1 MLLTK
6 QQNCVIIKATRKK
19 GALLMDLIHSPY
31 AKFKGWLRSN
41 GLTYNDIADLL
52 GLSVA
57 TVSAKINGK
66 SDFLLSEIQVIK
78 EKYNLESNIFFTE
91 TVA

>member
-1 MLLTK
+1 MK
-6 QQNCVIIKATRKK
+6 Q
-19 GALLMDLIHSPY
+19 IHNPY

-41 GLTYNDIADLL
+41 GLTYNDIAALL

-66 SDFLLSEIQVIK
+66 SDFLLSEIQAIK
-78 EKYNLESNIFFTE
+78 KKYQLDDNIFFTE
-91 TVA
+91 DVA

>member
-1 MLLTK
+1 MSL
-6 QQNCVIIKATRKK
+6 V
-19 GALLMDLIHSPY
+19 HSPY

-41 GLTYNDIADLL
+41 GLTYYDIAVLL

-66 SDFLLSEIQVIK
+66 SDFLLSEIQIIK
-78 EKYNLESNIFFTE
+78 KEYNLDSDIFFTE
-91 TVA
+91 NVA

>member
-1 MLLTK
+1 M
-6 QQNCVIIKATRKK
+6 
-19 GALLMDLIHSPY
+19 GLIHSPY

-41 GLTYNDIADLL
+41 NLTYKDISRLL

-66 SDFLLSEIQVIK
+66 SDFLLSEIRAIK
-78 EKYNLESNIFFTE
+78 KEYKLDDEIFFTND
-91 TVA
+91 VA

>member
-1 MLLTK
+1 MTK
-6 QQNCVIIKATRKK
+6 QQGYVIIKATKQE
-19 GALLMDLIHSPY
+19 GAMIMNLIHNPY
-31 AKFKGWLRSN
+31 ANFKGWLRSN
-41 GLTYNDIADLL
+41 DLTYNDIAELL

-78 EKYNLESNIFFTE
+78 EKYNLESSIFFTE
-91 TVA
+91 NVA